1 MVPLRTHFDSS
12 GRRTSVFLQRRHVSC
27 EAYPSKRMILEGIKQ
42 LVVISSMQK
51 EYNLLSL
58 GKLRPGQE
66 TQRPRGKRFPHFTV
80 FFFGRAGVR

>member
-1 MVPLRTHFDSS
+1 
-12 GRRTSVFLQRRHVSC
+12 
-27 EAYPSKRMILEGIKQ
+27 MILEGIKQ